1 MIVGSDSWETTGEIL
16 SLKRCGGKG
25 LCHRRIENVPE
36 FLAKWRPFICR
47 FYLAV
52 KPRKLKPSEI
62 MIIVYALAL
71 FLVFRQL

>member
-1 MIVGSDSWETTGEIL
+1 MPQE
-16 SLKRCGGKG
+16 
-25 LCHRRIENVPE
+25 ENVPE